1 MTDRE
6 KLIELLVSAESAFY
20 WDGGDKGFVEK
31 IADHLIANG
40 VMFKEDVEAEI
51 RILKQKR
58 ANIFEIL
65 DAYGR
70 GKRDAFKWIP
80 VTERLP
86 EKYEKVLAL
95 TQSKMS
101 GDYNTWLIWYT
112 PQSGFHYYDSE
123 WGDIEMDDVTHW
135 MPLPEQPEG
144 E

>member
-1 MTDRE
+1 MADRE
-6 KLIELLVSAESAFY
+6 KLIELLESAESAFY
-20 WDGGDKGFVEK
+20 WDSSDKGFVEK

-40 VMFKEDVEAEI
+40 VMFKADAEDEI

-65 DAYGR
+65 DAYER

-86 EKYEKVLAL
+86 EEEDADEHDCVLVH
-95 TQSKMS
+95 TSNR
-101 GDYNTWLIWYT
+101 DNLIVAREAVWKCT
-112 PQSGFHYYDSE
+112 EF
-123 WGDIEMDDVTHW
+123 MTHW
-135 MPLPEQPEG
+135 QPLHEPPKG